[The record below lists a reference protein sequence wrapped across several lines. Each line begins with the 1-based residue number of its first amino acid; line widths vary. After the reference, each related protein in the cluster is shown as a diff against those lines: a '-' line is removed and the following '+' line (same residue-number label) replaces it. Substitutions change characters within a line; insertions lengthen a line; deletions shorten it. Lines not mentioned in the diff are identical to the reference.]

1 MPDFRVYFIGDDGH
15 IQGVR
20 ELANM
25 TEAEA
30 IEQAKQLLD
39 GHDLEVWEGER
50 AVANLSKN
58 GD

>member
-30 IEQAKQLLD
+30 IEQAKLLD
-39 GHDLEVWEGER
+39 GHDLELWEDER